1 LELHYGSRQ
10 SFSIREMIPGE
21 VTAVFLLP
29 LEIAKSPSSDH
40 PEPFYAASS
49 SDRG

>member
-1 LELHYGSRQ
+1 LELHYGGRQ
-10 SFSIREMIPGE
+10 SFSIREMTPGD
-21 VTAVFLLP
+21 VTAEFLLP

-40 PEPFYAASS
+40 PEHLYAASS